1 LIKAFVV
8 HWQATAIC
16 GTSILSGGQDW
27 FTINSG
33 DYSMIDKPLVQTN
46 DIIAVA
52 SDHAGFSLK
61 EIFRHD
67 LEGMGFTVLDLGTN
81 DNTSV
86 DYPEY
91 GLALAKVL
99 ADGKAKAGVLICG
112 TGIGISIAANRLPS
126 VRAALVHNEITAEM
140 AREHNDANVM
150 AIGARVVDQATA
162 QACLKTFFSTPFAG
176 GRHKRR
182 VEQLGL

>member
-1 LIKAFVV
+1 
-8 HWQATAIC
+8 
-16 GTSILSGGQDW
+16 
-27 FTINSG
+27 
-33 DYSMIDKPLVQTN
+33 MIDKPLVQTN

-112 TGIGISIAANRLPS
+112 TGIGISIAAN
-126 VRAALVHNEITAEM
+126 
-140 AREHNDANVM
+140 
-150 AIGARVVDQATA
+150 AIGQSGSGA
-162 QACLKTFFSTPFAG
+162 
-176 GRHKRR
+176 
-182 VEQLGL
+182 